1 MCPVI
6 AIVPKL
12 SCLPSSMLMTSIM
25 HPDYWLLKLFNER
38 EEEKDSGT
46 DGEKEGV
53 EKHLQIGNVL

>member
-1 MCPVI
+1 
-6 AIVPKL
+6 
-12 SCLPSSMLMTSIM
+12 MLMTSIM

-38 EEEKDSGT
+38 EEEKDSVT